1 MRKMIVVVMAFAV
14 ALAFAG
20 TSMAAEDG
28 AKVYSSKGCSA
39 CHGKDAGGTKGLAPS
54 LKDSKFVKT
63 ADEAAIKAV
72 IKDGRSGAKKQYKEF
87 GSAMPANKLTDDELG
102 ALAKYLKGLK

>member
-1 MRKMIVVVMAFAV
+1 MRKIVVVMVFAV

-28 AKVYSSKGCSA
+28 AKVFASKGCTA
-39 CHGKDAGGTKGLAPS
+39 CHGKDAGGTKNMAPS

-63 ADEAAIKAV
+63 APDADVKAT
-72 IKDGRSGAKKQYKEF
+72 ILNGRAGAKKMYKDIPT
-87 GSAMPANKLTDDELG
+87 AMPANKLTDGEVS
-102 ALAKYLKGLK
+102 AVVTYLKGLK